1 LLNSSTARPIALA
14 SQDPRTKAFAAI
26 WAADMIGSVR
36 AALPVNSFQNFCG
49 GSNMPTKKP
58 SRKAAKGKTLKV
70 KKLSKT
76 QPLTGSHSAGAGAGK
91 VTFNPF

>member
-1 LLNSSTARPIALA
+1 
-14 SQDPRTKAFAAI
+14 
-26 WAADMIGSVR
+26 
-36 AALPVNSFQNFCG
+36 
-49 GSNMPTKKP
+49 MPTKKP

-76 QPLTGSHSAGAGAGK
+76 QPLTGSYSAGAGAGK